1 VLNIGNLP
9 VPRVVLA
16 GGRLGPSHFELTK
29 KPLGL
34 RKSFWGSVMTSAVF
48 PGVIVIL
55 VSGKPA
61 LTSGA
66 TPSSNMI
73 PRTRLA
79 MGLINHFI
87 FVPSFIHVVCIDV
100 VQNVMQ

>member
-1 VLNIGNLP
+1 MFYPG
-9 VPRVVLA
+9 
-16 GGRLGPSHFELTK
+16 
-29 KPLGL
+29 
-34 RKSFWGSVMTSAVF
+34 TSAVF
-48 PGVIVIL
+48 PRVTVIL

-79 MGLINHFI
+79 MGLINDFI
-87 FVPSFIHVVCIDV
+87 SIPSFIHVVGIDV
-100 VQNVMQ
+100 VQNVNEVNKKNIIRFP